1 MFSSVMITEWNF
13 LIWSLNAPLVMKSRL
28 HSEQEWL
35 GGTNPSP
42 CILAE
47 CSRSLCMRVK
57 PLPEF
62 FLKKSIHYF
71 VLLSAKKITYIS
83 RENARKILIRNSA
96 HCVFVKNYFTKKNR
110 ENSPQIWHAK
120 FFLSIWIL
128 SIWYWSDCLYLKDL
142 WHWWHR
148 NWASWAETGFPLI
161 LDVVF
166 SPGLVDGH
174 ALFRWCFNKFD
185 CLKFFIPLIFK
196 FKQVRLEIIS

>member
-1 MFSSVMITEWNF
+1 MYFIWTQSHNLKGKSSWFFHLLFHHSCHEIPVWLIFVSSIFSSVIITEWNF
-13 LIWSLNAPLVMKSRL
+13 RIWSFQAPLVMKSRP

-47 CSRSLCMRVK
+47 CSRSLCIRVK
-57 PLPEF
+57 PLP
-62 FLKKSIHYF
+62 
-71 VLLSAKKITYIS
+71 
-83 RENARKILIRNSA
+83 
-96 HCVFVKNYFTKKNR
+96 
-110 ENSPQIWHAK
+110 QIWQAK

-128 SIWYWSDCLYLKDL
+128 SIWYCSDCLYLNDL

-148 NWASWAETGFPLI
+148 NWASWADTGFPLI

-174 ALFRWCFNKFD
+174 ALFRWCFNKLD
-185 CLKFFIPLIFK
+185 CLKNL
-196 FKQVRLEIIS
+196 RTEN